1 MHLGNELL
9 VYCPNPNYPF
19 LPAPQD
25 HISPSFVFSEHT
37 PQGSISVAATAEAL
51 KNLLKFIKIIIKIK
65 ILESIYSCR
74 KLGSEEI
81 A

>member
-9 VYCPNPNYPF
+9 VYWPNPNSPF

-25 HISPSFVFSEHT
+25 QISPYFVFNEHT
-37 PQGSISVAATAEAL
+37 PQGIISVVAIAEAL

-65 ILESIYSCR
+65 ILKSS
-74 KLGSEEI
+74 
-81 A
+81 